1 VRAKA
6 ETISTWAREQYDIG
20 YWEGAYHN
28 SDVIVATFDSFY
40 RAILNNTGRARNL
53 DLVVLDDFHEIYG
66 GFRGP
71 EIEKSIGAAMYEG
84 IEVFAM
90 SATVGNPEELASWM
104 DADCTVS
111 PEGRQIEIEERAID
125 VAGREKKEA
134 IVDVLRREEDKA
146 PFLVFNYAKPWT
158 ESRAKQVAQT
168 RIFETDSDRDYRREM
183 RQKVNGE
190 VTETLEDLGAMMN
203 AGVAFH
209 HADLPATSRS
219 GSSTSTRREKSSVC
233 SRQQLSP
240 TGSTR
245 PSRASSL
252 RISPA
257 VRKMSVSGSTF
268 SGSGGQPVPVTAMM
282 LATRTR

>member
-1 VRAKA
+1 MDDLGFLSDDDDNPTLLAGVMDAHGFDSLKKTQQLAFQDGVLSPGNHLLVA
-6 ETISTWAREQYDIG
+6 ETGNGKTLCAEAVTKKTLQGGGRVAYLVPATARASESRDDLDVGPRAVRYRILGGRIPQLRRHRRDLRLVLS
-20 YWEGAYHN
+20 
-28 SDVIVATFDSFY
+28 SDPQQH
-40 RAILNNTGRARNL
+40 RASPKLRS
-53 DLVVLDDFHEIYG
+53 VVLDDFHEIYG

-168 RIFETDSDRDYRREM
+168 RIFETDSDRDYRR
-183 RQKVNGE
+183 
-190 VTETLEDLGAMMN
+190 D
-203 AGVAFH
+203 
-209 HADLPATSRS
+209 D
-219 GSSTSTRREKSSVC
+219 
-233 SRQQLSP
+233 
-240 TGSTR
+240 
-245 PSRASSL
+245 ASESQ
-252 RISPA
+252 R
-257 VRKMSVSGSTF
+257 
-268 SGSGGQPVPVTAMM
+268 
-282 LATRTR
+282 